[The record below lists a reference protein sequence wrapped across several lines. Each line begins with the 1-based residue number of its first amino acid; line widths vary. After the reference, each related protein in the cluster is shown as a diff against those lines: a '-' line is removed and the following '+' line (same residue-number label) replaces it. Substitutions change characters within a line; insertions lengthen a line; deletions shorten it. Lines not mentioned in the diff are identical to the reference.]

1 MADDNVVLLE
11 EDNGIFTITFNR
23 PEKRNAMNPAMHQQ
37 MHKLLSDLR
46 YNDRVRVL
54 IITGAGESFCAG
66 QDLKE
71 YFYLLADESTK
82 ELRERSREQSNQWR
96 SHMLRLFPA
105 PTIAMV
111 NGYCFGGAFSV
122 ITSCDIVVAAD
133 DATFGLSE
141 INFKTAPLGLVS
153 RDISEKMPQRQAMYY
168 ALMGEPFSGKRAA
181 EIGLA
186 TMSVPKEQLKAEV
199 RRIAEALREKDPIAL
214 KVTKDVLKISQRMDY
229 EEAYAYSMA
238 LAGDLTFKQDGA
250 WMKSG
255 IGEFME
261 GKSRPGLNERAKA

>member
-1 MADDNVVLLE
+1 MADDRVVLLE

-23 PEKRNAMNPAMHQQ
+23 PEKRNAMNPALHEQ
-37 MHKLLSDLR
+37 MHAMLSDLR
-46 YNDRVRVL
+46 YNDKIRVL
-54 IITGAGESFCAG
+54 IITGAGDSFCAG

-71 YFYLLADESTK
+71 YFYLLADDSTK
-82 ELRERSREQSNQWR
+82 ALRERSRELSNQWR
-96 SHMLRLFPA
+96 SHILRLFPV

-122 ITSCDIVVAAD
+122 VASCDIVIAAD

-153 RDISEKMPQRQAMYY
+153 KDISEKMPPRQAMYY
-168 ALMGEPFSGKRAA
+168 ALTGEPFNGKRAA
-181 EIGLA
+181 ELGLA
-186 TMSVPKEQLKAEV
+186 TKSVPKDQLKSEV
-199 RRIAEALREKDPIAL
+199 RRIAEALREKDQIAL
-214 KVTKDVLKISQRMDY
+214 KVTKDVLKLSQRMDY
-229 EEAYAYSMA
+229 EEAYAYSVA
-238 LAGDLTFKQDGA
+238 LAGDLTHKQDGA

>member
-1 MADDNVVLLE
+1 MADDRVVLLE

-23 PEKRNAMNPAMHQQ
+23 PEKRNAMNPALHQQ
-37 MHKLLSDLR
+37 MHALLSELR
-46 YNDRVRVL
+46 YNDKVRVL

-71 YFYLLADESTK
+71 YFYLLADPSSK

-111 NGYCFGGAFSV
+111 NGHCFGGAFSV
-122 ITSCDIVVAAD
+122 ITSCDIVVTAE
-133 DATFGLSE
+133 DAVFGLSE
-141 INFKTAPLGLVS
+141 INFKSAPLGLVS
-153 RDISEKMPQRQAMYY
+153 RDISEKMPPRWAMYY
-168 ALMGEPFSGKRAA
+168 ALTGEPFNGKRAA
-181 EIGLA
+181 ELGLA
-186 TMSVPKEQLKAEV
+186 TMAVPKDKLKAEV

-229 EEAYAYSMA
+229 EEAYAFSMA
-238 LAGDLTFKQDGA
+238 LAGDLTYKQDGA

-255 IGEFME
+255 IGEFIA
-261 GKSRPGLNERAKA
+261 GKYKPGLNDKAKT

>member
-1 MADDNVVLLE
+1 
-11 EDNGIFTITFNR
+11 
-23 PEKRNAMNPAMHQQ
+23 MNPAMHQQ
-37 MHKLLSDLR
+37 MHALLSDLK
-46 YNDRVRVL
+46 YNDKCRVL

-66 QDLKE
+66 QDLKDTSI
-71 YFYLLADESTK
+71 YWPTTAQGA
-82 ELRERSREQSNQWR
+82 RERSRELSNQWR
-96 SHMLRLFPA
+96 SHLLRLFPA

-122 ITSCDIVVAAD
+122 VASCDIVVAAE
-133 DATFGLSE
+133 DAMFGLSE

-153 RDISEKMPQRQAMYY
+153 KDISEKIPARQAMYY
-168 ALMGEPFSGKRAA
+168 ALTGEPFNGKRAA

-186 TMSVPKEQLKAEV
+186 TMAVPKDKLKAEV
-199 RRIAEALREKDPIAL
+199 RRIAEALREKDAIAL

-229 EEAYAYSMA
+229 EEAYAYSVA
-238 LAGDLTFKQDGA
+238 LGGDLTYKQDGA

-261 GKSRPGLNERAKA
+261 GKSRPGLNEKVKG